1 MSSTVERALARLT
14 ELKGKESPP
23 GAWHTVTQEQ
33 IDAFA
38 RTTLDDQ
45 FIHTNPVRAARES
58 PFGATIAHGFLTLSL
73 ASHLVTSI
81 PRPTPDPYEGRTVGI
96 NYGLDRVRF
105 PTPVRVNSRIRARQS
120 LSSVEQKDER
130 TLQMTHHVT
139 IEIEGETK
147 PACVADYVTRAIFE
161 S

>member
-1 MSSTVERALARLT
+1 MSSAAQMALTRLT
-14 ELKGKESPP
+14 ELIGKESPP

-38 RTTLDDQ
+38 RMTFDDQ
-45 FIHTNPVRAARES
+45 FIHTDVVRSARES
-58 PFGATIAHGFLTLSL
+58 PFGTTIAHGFLTLSL
-73 ASHLVTSI
+73 AGHLVTTI
-81 PRPTPDPYEGRTVGI
+81 PRPTPDLFEGRTVGI

-130 TLQMTHHVT
+130 TLQMVNHIT
-139 IEIEGETK
+139 IEIEGESK
-147 PACVADYVTRAIFE
+147 PACVADYVTRAIFA

>member
-1 MSSTVERALARLT
+1 MPSATQQALERLT
-14 ELKGKESPP
+14 ALKGKESPP

-45 FIHTNPVRAARES
+45 FIHTDAVRAARES
-58 PFGATIAHGFLTLSL
+58 PFGTTIAHGFLTLSL

-81 PRPTPDPYEGRTVGI
+81 PRPSPDPYEGRAVAI

-105 PTPVRVNSRIRARQS
+105 PMPVRVNSRIRARQS
-120 LSSVEQKDER
+120 LASVEQKDER
-130 TLQMTHHVT
+130 TLQLVHHIT

-147 PACVADYVTRAIFE
+147 PACVADYVTRAIFA